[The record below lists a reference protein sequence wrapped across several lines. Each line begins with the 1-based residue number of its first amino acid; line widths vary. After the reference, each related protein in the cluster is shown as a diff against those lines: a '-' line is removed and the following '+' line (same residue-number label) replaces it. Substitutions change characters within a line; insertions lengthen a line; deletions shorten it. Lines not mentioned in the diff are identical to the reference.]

1 MCGAHRPAPASLPPI
16 LGKRGRFCC
25 LLRCISSRGT
35 QCKERLQGTNWSGR
49 SRHERRADG
58 SITRGYRG
66 GEREREMAAA
76 EVVVAVVT
84 LLLGLTSCMAER
96 SVWREEDRRVRGEV
110 TYEQRALVLDGAR
123 RMLFAGEMHYPR
135 STPEVIN
142 LAQCS

>member
-1 MCGAHRPAPASLPPI
+1 VV
-16 LGKRGRFCC
+16 
-25 LLRCISSRGT
+25 
-35 QCKERLQGTNWSGR
+35 
-49 SRHERRADG
+49 
-58 SITRGYRG
+58 
-66 GEREREMAAA
+66 GERESEMAAA
-76 EVVVAVVT
+76 EIVVVAVVT
-84 LLLGLTSCMAER
+84 LLLGLTSCTAER